1 MANYDDRLKDYV
13 DVKERIRLFY
23 QQYPDGRL
31 VTDDIWMV
39 QDADGTV
46 RVWGRALAYR
56 TPDDPLPGK
65 GTSYM
70 AVPGTTP
77 YTRGSEAENVETSC
91 WGRAIGALGIGIDKS
106 IASAQEV
113 QNKQGHSGWVS
124 DKPFRDDP
132 LPGRGGPL
140 EPRDPRE
147 DAADPM
153 YEPSHVDGLIGIA
166 EVGKPDSDA
175 DFQLRLDPQRGPYLK
190 FRLTAISPGR
200 GESKGWKVVTMGQL
214 AEAVSALR
222 EPIEGQRITVWGRMM
237 DETFTPKGRTKPIVY
252 QVVHAERIQ
261 TPDYTLPAP
270 VDVTPGL
277 TDEEKAAIAGSLP
290 DEAASEPLFP
300 LPSKVA
306 S

>member
-113 QNKQGHSGWVS
+113 QNKQAHSGWVS
-124 DKPFRDDP
+124 DKPFGDDP

-153 YEPSHVDGLIGIA
+153 YEPTHGDGLIGIA
-166 EVGKPDSDA
+166 EVGKGDA
-175 DFQLRLDPQRGPYLK
+175 DFELRQTPDGMRLA
-190 FRLTAISPGR
+190 FRLTAGR
-200 GESKGWKVVTMGQL
+200 KGWKVITTGQL

-222 EPIEGQRITVWGRMM
+222 VPIEGQRVTVWGRMM
-237 DETFTPKGRTKPIVY
+237 DETFTPKGMTKAIVY

-277 TDEEKAAIAGSLP
+277 TEEEKAAIAGSLP
-290 DEAASEPLFP
+290 DEAPSEPLFP
-300 LPSKVA
+300 AEVA

>member
-106 IASAQEV
+106 IASAEEV
-113 QNKQGHSGWVS
+113 QNKQGQTETNGSET
-124 DKPFRDDP
+124 
-132 LPGRGGPL
+132 LELLGRIQKTGKVAKGGA
-140 EPRDPRE
+140 EGYRGEWRE
-147 DAADPM
+147 RPDGG
-153 YEPSHVDGLIGIA
+153 HVIG
-166 EVGKPDSDA
+166 
-175 DFQLRLDPQRGPYLK
+175 
-190 FRLTAISPGR
+190 FRLNID
-200 GESKGWKVVTMGQL
+200 GEDRNIPQVLVTGTIADQL
-214 AEAVSALR
+214 YLGEHELL
-222 EPIEGQRITVWGRMM
+222 GKRITI
-237 DETFTPKGRTKPIVY
+237 KGHLYNVKAAGKTAYYRL
-252 QVVHAERIQ
+252 VVGEHPDTEFIE
-261 TPDYTLPAP
+261 TPDVRIPTE
-270 VDVTPGL
+270 GL

-290 DEAASEPLFP
+290 DEAPSEPLFP
-300 LPSKVA
+300 AEVA